1 MTIYRYNWEAWI
13 NNKLIKGGVV
23 ELNYDE
29 MMECHGSHRLPQ
41 LVIEWNRRAE
51 FQFNL
56 PEINNQP
63 RILWKYFL

>member
-13 NNKLIKGGVV
+13 NNKLIKGGVI

-29 MMECHGSHRLPQ
+29 LMERHNSHKLPE
-41 LVIEWNRRAE
+41 LIIEWNRRAE